1 MIKGQVQLQ
10 AWIDPDLREAVQERA
25 HVERI
30 TIKQFVAEALRL
42 RLAQVPSD
50 KAGNEKGE
58 AADER

>member
-1 MIKGQVQLQ
+1 MVKGQVQLQ

-42 RLAQVPSD
+42 RLAQVPKS
-50 KAGNEKGE
+50 KAGE
-58 AADER
+58 ATEPKS

>member
-10 AWIDPDLREAVQERA
+10 VWIDPDLREAVQERA

-42 RLAQVPSD
+42 RL
-50 KAGNEKGE
+50 EKGRSNGTVMDSSQE
-58 AADER
+58 